1 MLTFYRETMDSPM
14 GELWIL
20 TDADGALRAVEF
32 ATHADR
38 LHRLADRQYGRGQWT
53 MIDGGVES
61 AAKRALADYFIG
73 DRDAIAALSVAQ
85 GGTEFQRSVWAALRA
100 IPRGETI
107 SYGELAR
114 RIGNPKAVRAVGL
127 ANGANPIG
135 IVVPCHRVIGGDGG
149 LGGYGGGVER
159 KAWLLQHEGALA
171 AA

>member
-1 MLTFYRETMDSPM
+1 MVTLYREKMDSPL
-14 GELWIL
+14 GELWLL
-20 TDADGALRAVEF
+20 TDGEGTLRALEF
-32 ATHADR
+32 ATHEDR
-38 LHRLADRQYGRGQWT
+38 LTRLADRQYGRGKWA
-53 MIDGGVES
+53 IEDAGVES
-61 AAKRALADYFIG
+61 GAKRALAAYFAG
-73 DRDAIAALSVAQ
+73 DTNALNALPLAT

-100 IPRGETI
+100 IPCGETI

-159 KAWLLQHEGALA
+159 KAWLLKHEGALA
-171 AA
+171 A